1 MFYKSFRNNLIPTI
15 NSQTILVF
23 ERKVKCNM
31 KVCFTIQT
39 NLKSSQARWPIDY
52 KDISKKSHINECID
66 LHTHEIHD
74 EFS

>member
-1 MFYKSFRNNLIPTI
+1 
-15 NSQTILVF
+15 
-23 ERKVKCNM
+23 M

-39 NLKSSQARWPIDY
+39 NLKSNQARWPIDY

>member
-1 MFYKSFRNNLIPTI
+1 
-15 NSQTILVF
+15 
-23 ERKVKCNM
+23 M